1 LRSALASSDDG
12 SGLAGKVAVVAGAGA
27 HGDGIG
33 NGRATAILLAR
44 WGVKVVAVDL
54 DLGLAERTRE
64 MIVAAGGEAI
74 AVQADVS
81 TEEGCSGMVD
91 RAVAVF
97 GRLDLLDNNVGIT
110 PRGTVVETSLA
121 DWRRTVA
128 VNLDSVYL
136 ACKFAIPAMLDTARS
151 GAIVNV
157 ASIAAFRPSGGRACY
172 AATKAGILG
181 LTRELAVDHG
191 RQGIRTN
198 CVVPGP
204 VFTPLVE
211 AQGAGRPE
219 ARARRKA
226 ATLVTIEGNGWDIGH
241 AARFLL
247 SDQARFINGETLL
260 VDGGALL
267 VGPDLRPES

>member
-1 LRSALASSDDG
+1 MSVLASFDDG
-12 SGLAGKVAVVAGAGA
+12 SGLAGRVAIVAGAGA

-44 WGVKVVAVDL
+44 WGAKVVAVDH
-54 DLGLAERTRE
+54 DLSLAERTKE
-64 MIVAAGGEAI
+64 MILAEGGDAI

-81 TEEGCSGMVD
+81 TEDACRRMVEQTIEHY
-91 RAVAVF
+91 
-97 GRLDLLDNNVGIT
+97 GRLDMLHNNVGIT
-110 PRGTVVETSLA
+110 PRGTVVEAELA
-121 DWRRTVA
+121 DWHRVIA
-128 VNLDSVYL
+128 INLDSVYL
-136 ACKFAIPAMLDTARS
+136 ACKFAIPAMLETAQG

-157 ASIAAFRPSGGRACY
+157 SSIAAFRPNGGRAAY
-172 AATKAGILG
+172 AATKAGVIG

-191 RQGIRTN
+191 RQGIRAN

-219 ARARRKA
+219 ARARRKQ

-267 VGPDLRPES
+267 VGPDLRPET

>member
-1 LRSALASSDDG
+1 MSALANIDDG
-12 SGLAGKVAVVAGAGA
+12 SGLAGKVAIVAGAGA
-27 HGDGIG
+27 RGEGIG
-33 NGRATAILLAR
+33 NGRATALLLAR
-44 WGVKVVAVDL
+44 WGAKVVAVDH
-54 DLGLAERTRE
+54 DLSLAERTCE
-64 MIVAAGGEAI
+64 MIEAEGGEAI
-74 AVQADVS
+74 AVEADVS
-81 TEEGCSGMVD
+81 TEDGCREMVD
-91 RAVAVF
+91 KAVAKF

-110 PRGTVVETSLA
+110 PRGTVVEMSLGE
-121 DWRRTVA
+121 WRRTVA
-128 VNLDSVYL
+128 INLDSVYL

-157 ASIAAFRPSGGRACY
+157 ASIAAFRPAGGRACY

-211 AQGAGRPE
+211 AQGADRPE
-219 ARARRKA
+219 ARARRKGS
-226 ATLVTIEGNGWDIGH
+226 TLVTIEGNGWDIGH

-267 VGPDLRPES
+267 VGPDIRPET